1 MTSDGDRTLLQLFR
15 QGSQAAAQELY
26 ERYVDR
32 LIPLARNRLSG
43 RLARRVDAQD
53 VVQSVF
59 RTFFARARND
69 RFSIEGPD
77 DVYKLLCGITL
88 RKALRQVAYHTAA
101 KRDVHRES
109 VVTPYQL
116 PEAGQKVDPTP
127 SPLAVNAFIEQL
139 EDFVEQL
146 RPEQR
151 QILELR
157 LEGYGP
163 REIAQRLGI
172 LEHKV
177 FYLQRLLRDL
187 AERSLLEEC

>member
-1 MTSDGDRTLLQLFR
+1 MTSVGDRTLLQLFR
-15 QGSQAAAQELY
+15 QGSEEAARELY

-32 LIPLARNRLSG
+32 LIPLARQRLSD

-59 RTFFARARND
+59 RTFFNRVRND
-69 RFSIEGPD
+69 RFTVEGPD

-101 KRDVHRES
+101 KRDIHRERAAG
-109 VVTPYQL
+109 TGRMA
-116 PEAGQKVDPTP
+116 EADQKVDPTP
-127 SPLAVNAFIEQL
+127 SPLAVNAFVEQL
-139 EDFVEQL
+139 ENFLEQL

-157 LEGYGP
+157 LQGYGP
-163 REIAQRLGI
+163 REIAQQLGV

-187 AERSLLEEC
+187 AERALRDD